1 MELALPISCYLLWFI
16 NFGVRSQSLLH
27 SSLGIFHNKSW
38 IESKDTCSGVVLLFS
53 NDNFSLACDEH
64 WNVDSPLAQV
74 VCLESGCGTPNA
86 TWNLHSSP
94 DSAIEAIQ
102 GVQCSGDEPS
112 VGQCRAPGQTVQM
125 CAPER
130 IAAVTCNQNGTD
142 TPGTDIPQ
150 NDMATTGTFS
160 TQNDIATPGTYS
172 TQNGPSTPGT
182 YSTQNGPSTPGT
194 YSTQNGPSTPGT
206 YSTQNGPSTPGTY
219 ITQNGPSTP
228 GTYSTQNGPS
238 TPGTYSTQNGPSTP
252 GTYSTQNGP
261 STPGT
266 YSTQNGP
273 STPGTYSTQNDMA
286 TPGTYITQNGT
297 DTTDNR
303 TLRMTGGRT
312 SCDGHV
318 EVLKDNM
325 WRPLCYSGVRENE
338 APALCQQVGC
348 VPQQPAF
355 TALSKGRRKLPS
367 VAFQCQGNETEFWE
381 CDSRLVDICKADL
394 TTYLQCDQSRMQE
407 SWMVWLAIFIAVL
420 MITFFCWDKICKTC
434 KCCVDSYGHRRFFT
448 SGMQRFGKK
457 STRRSIY
464 RRETPGITVQE
475 THSPPSSPAVLENP
489 SEVNALLAPHGFRLN
504 NTITPPPSYM
514 HALKILS
521 RPLENTQTP
530 PPSYLEALKI
540 LSRPVIVHVHAEANA
555 GEKEDLTDL
564 SDQLKEDPDRK

>member
-130 IAAVTCNQNGTD
+130 IAAVTCNQN
-142 TPGTDIPQ
+142 
-150 NDMATTGTFS
+150 
-160 TQNDIATPGTYS
+160 
-172 TQNGPSTPGT
+172 
-182 YSTQNGPSTPGT
+182 
-194 YSTQNGPSTPGT
+194 
-206 YSTQNGPSTPGTY
+206 
-219 ITQNGPSTP
+219 
-228 GTYSTQNGPS
+228 
-238 TPGTYSTQNGPSTP
+238 
-252 GTYSTQNGP
+252 
-261 STPGT
+261 
-266 YSTQNGP
+266 
-273 STPGTYSTQNDMA
+273 
-286 TPGTYITQNGT
+286 
-297 DTTDNR
+297 DNR